1 MPRVVYFVVS
11 VSALTSSEDR
21 WTAVRPDYTS
31 GVGKRAPDPGE
42 TQTSFSGTG
51 CRHVSNAVSVSVT
64 PFTCAS
70 ERATVA

>member
-1 MPRVVYFVVS
+1 MPRVVYFVAS
-11 VSALTSSEDR
+11 VSALTSAEDR
-21 WTAVRPDYTS
+21 FTPVRPDNTT

-64 PFTCAS
+64 PFTCATM
-70 ERATVA
+70 A